1 MAVRDILTD
10 PHPLLHEPCEAV
22 EDFGDT
28 LKDLSRD
35 LCDTLADRG
44 AIGLSAPQIGRP
56 ERLIAVHVP
65 DDDRDLCVY
74 VNPEIIKR
82 RGFAIIEESCLS
94 VPGVEAP
101 VMRAAQVLVRYQ
113 NLEGETLE
121 KEVSGLHAVCV
132 QHETDHLDGKLF
144 VDRLSWWRRR
154 RLRKAA

>member
-1 MAVRDILTD
+1 MAIREILTD
-10 PHPLLHEPCEAV
+10 PHPLLRERCRSVEAFGHEL
-22 EDFGDT
+22 T
-28 LKDLSRD
+28 QLSQD
-35 LCDTLADRG
+35 LCDTMKDSG
-44 AIGLSAPQIGRP
+44 AIGLSAPQIGRA

-65 DDDRDLCVY
+65 DDERDLCIY

-113 NLEGETLE
+113 DLAGETRE
-121 KEVSGLHAVCV
+121 EEVSGLHAVCV
-132 QHETDHLDGKLF
+132 QHETDHLEGKLF